1 MGTGKSKFSCR
12 AILVRPLSL
21 KPPQNWA
28 NLLLFTVEL
37 PTFLNFQKQTDTR
50 LSLIKILNP
59 PVPTPKTGET
69 TKDKIGHIFRKT
81 KTFSK
86 SKISLIK
93 VGLLVQYFSKKKKS
107 ERSDGFLL
115 LKLTL
120 KIGILQSL
128 RRSLIILVGLTMT

>member
-21 KPPQNWA
+21 KPPQNLA

-59 PVPTPKTGET
+59 PVPTPKTGVL
-69 TKDKIGHIFRKT
+69 TKDKIGHIFRK
-81 KTFSK
+81 KNIFKVKNFINK
-86 SKISLIK
+86 SWSPSPIFFKE
-93 VGLLVQYFSKKKKS
+93 KKS